1 MRIFTCMSKDVLAKS
16 MDFLLSGGDFDSE
29 NTY

>member
-1 MRIFTCMSKDVLAKS
+1 MRICNYMSKDVIEKP